1 MSMSETQPEIL
12 FSPSHLARIHVA
24 LADPVRLRLLT
35 LILIRPS
42 NPEELVRILA
52 LDPHTIDKHLRY
64 LRDAGVVSRQRRGGQ
79 TPYYSVREAGECP
92 EAQLVHLT
100 LDLLRREPD
109 MHADLTMLK
118 ALSVRENEVHAVE
131 EGEVTHSLFR
141 TGLQRSSS
149 ACG

>member
-1 MSMSETQPEIL
+1 MSETQPEIQ

-24 LADPVRLRLLT
+24 LADPIRLRLLT
-35 LILIRPS
+35 LILIRPL
-42 NPEELVRILA
+42 NPEELVRVLA
-52 LDPHTIDKHLRY
+52 LDSHTVAKHLRY

-100 LDLLRREPD
+100 LDLLKREPD
-109 MHADLTMLK
+109 MHADLTMLE
-118 ALSVRENEVHAVE
+118 ALSARETEPHAAE
-131 EGEVTHSLFR
+131 TGEVTHSIFR
-141 TGLQRSSS
+141 TALQGSSS